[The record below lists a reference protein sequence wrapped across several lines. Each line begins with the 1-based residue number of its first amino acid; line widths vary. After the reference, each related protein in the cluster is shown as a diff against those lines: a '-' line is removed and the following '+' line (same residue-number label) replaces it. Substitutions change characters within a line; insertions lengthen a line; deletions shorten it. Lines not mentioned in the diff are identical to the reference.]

1 MELSS
6 EIWNKRYLNNEIG
19 WDIGFA
25 STPLKTYFDT
35 IENKELKILIPGCGN
50 AYEAEY
56 LIEKGFKNVYLIDWA
71 QEALDNFKN
80 RNSKFPTEN
89 LICGDF
95 FEHSENYDLI
105 IEQTFFC
112 AINPVLREKYII
124 KMKELLNDKGLLV
137 GLLFNDKL
145 YSNRPPFGGK
155 KSEYLELFNKYFK
168 NVRMEKAYNSIAPRK
183 GRELFIRVSSREKQ
197 A

>member
-1 MELSS
+1 MELNNK
-6 EIWNKRYLNNEIG
+6 IWNDRYLNNEIN

-25 STPLKTYFDT
+25 STPLREYFDKLQ
-35 IENKELKILIPGCGN
+35 NKELKILIPGCGN

-56 LIEKGFKNVYLIDWA
+56 LLGLGFKNVFLMDWA

-80 RNSKFPTEN
+80 RNKNFPSSN

-95 FEHSENYDLI
+95 FEHVTTYDLI

-112 AINPVLREKYII
+112 AINPTLREKYVL
-124 KMKELLNDKGLLV
+124 KMKELLEDKGILI

-145 YSNRPPFGGK
+145 YANRPPFGGR
-155 KSEYLELFNKYFK
+155 KSEYLSLFNVHFK
-168 NVRMEKAYNSIAPRK
+168 NVCMEKAYNSIEPRK
-183 GRELFIRVSSREKQ
+183 GRELFIQVSNRRKNV
-197 A
+197 